1 MKNHLINAIRKVGNI
16 RKSKLTIYDLIEIG
30 DNDYWLT
37 SLELQVILEQK
48 IVGLNADF
56 PIKTRSKVL
65 KSEVC
70 TALGYPIP
78 KSFKKTK
85 PRFLGQKFDTYIQ
98 KANNLQVYNEELDLS
113 RRFVLIRV
121 DEELNVSKVKVVSG
135 SDLAPL
141 DTTGKLTKKYQAR
154 LKDITE
160 TFEIVSESDTEY
172 LLSLCGNIDNVHRKS
187 NPNDDP
193 IKGHIIP
200 IKMIYEALKI
210 IVGEE
215 FPDPGKDQERNR
227 GAALHRLVCKAL
239 GFSNYHDDG
248 TYPDIKSQLLEI
260 KLQTSPTIDLGLV
273 SPDSEIP
280 LDMDKIN
287 NVGIRHCD
295 VRYAIFYGKIHNGT
309 VKITNLIVTS
319 GKDFLGRMP
328 KFKGMGLNKKLQI
341 PLPKNYFDS

>member
-193 IKGHIIP
+193 IKGRIIP
-200 IKMIYEALKI
+200 IKVIYEALKI

>member
-1 MKNHLINAIRKVGNI
+1 M
-16 RKSKLTIYDLIEIG
+16 
-30 DNDYWLT
+30 
-37 SLELQVILEQK
+37 
-48 IVGLNADF
+48 
-56 PIKTRSKVL
+56 
-65 KSEVC
+65 
-70 TALGYPIP
+70 
-78 KSFKKTK
+78 
-85 PRFLGQKFDTYIQ
+85 
-98 KANNLQVYNEELDLS
+98 DLS

-141 DTTGKLTKKYQAR
+141 NTTGKLTKKYQAR